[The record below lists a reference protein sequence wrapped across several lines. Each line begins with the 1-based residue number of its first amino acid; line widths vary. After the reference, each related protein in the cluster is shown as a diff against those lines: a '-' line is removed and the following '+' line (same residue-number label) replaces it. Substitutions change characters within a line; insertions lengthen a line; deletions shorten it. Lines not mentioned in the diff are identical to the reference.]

1 MPYQPTWNNQYLSQN
16 PYQPVVP
23 SVTYPNIA
31 QQYQQVPTQGQAT
44 QGQGAQ
50 FQPDPVKVDGPT
62 EAMNRFLMRYSNM
75 LVPGFISEPTFDVNG
90 RQFYVLSVEQ
100 NGRRNLETF
109 DYVPHVEEKPVEIDG
124 AQFVS
129 KQEYDQFVAKV
140 SAALEAINNGIHGPV
155 QGRTTEAAGPS
166 EPNDGAAQGNA
177 AR

>member
-1 MPYQPTWNNQYLSQN
+1 MPYQSTWNNPYMAQN
-16 PYQPVVP
+16 PYQPTTP
-23 SVTYPNIA
+23 SVTYPNITQQFA
-31 QQYQQVPTQGQAT
+31 QQYQQGPT

-62 EAMNRFLMRYSNM
+62 EAMNRFLMRYANA

-109 DYVPHVEEKPVEIDG
+109 DYTPHVEERPVEIDG